1 MAVKYTID
9 IIDYVTGIG
18 NGAINTTSAQTV
30 LIAQKVRVQL
40 HGSAFSWTLT
50 GK

>member
-1 MAVKYTID
+1 MRVCID

-18 NGAINTTSAQTV
+18 KGAINTTSAQTV

-40 HGSAFSWTLT
+40 HGSIQRLLVDTHR
-50 GK
+50 